1 MRRPLKRAS
10 VPRKKPWRQGAI
22 RPPEER
28 KAKKPPQASGVA
40 SLMKQMIAIGRVG
53 APEEAAG
60 AMLLL
65 ASPYA
70 SYVTGQSLEVTGG
83 GWL

>member
-1 MRRPLKRAS
+1 M
-10 VPRKKPWRQGAI
+10 
-22 RPPEER
+22 
-28 KAKKPPQASGVA
+28 QASA
-40 SLMKQMIAIGRVG
+40 AAALMKQMIPLGRVG

-83 GWL
+83 GWM

>member
-1 MRRPLKRAS
+1 MA
-10 VPRKKPWRQGAI
+10 A
-22 RPPEER
+22 
-28 KAKKPPQASGVA
+28 A
-40 SLMKQMIAIGRVG
+40 MKQMIALGRVG

-65 ASPYA
+65 ASPHA
-70 SYVTGQSLEVTGG
+70 SYITGQAVEVTGG

>member
-1 MRRPLKRAS
+1 MEVESPFSFTQTALKR
-10 VPRKKPWRQGAI
+10 
-22 RPPEER
+22 PPPT
-28 KAKKPPQASGVA
+28 ACPFSQADGVA
-40 SLMKQMIAIGRVG
+40 AAMKQMIALGRVG

-70 SYVTGQSLEVTGG
+70 SYITGQVRCGG
-83 GWL
+83 GTV

>member
-1 MRRPLKRAS
+1 
-10 VPRKKPWRQGAI
+10 
-22 RPPEER
+22 
-28 KAKKPPQASGVA
+28 
-40 SLMKQMIAIGRVG
+40 MKMQIALGRVG

-70 SYVTGQSLEVTGG
+70 SYITGQNVEVTGG

>member
-1 MRRPLKRAS
+1 MPHL
-10 VPRKKPWRQGAI
+10 V
-22 RPPEER
+22 
-28 KAKKPPQASGVA
+28 PQASA
-40 SLMKQMIAIGRVG
+40 TAALMKQMIPLGRVG

-70 SYVTGQSLEVTGG
+70 SYITGQSMEVTGG